1 MSPSDNMMVRN
12 FWPAL
17 LLLFAMAGAT
27 QAAEF
32 TINPLL
38 VNLDRGTRASEILVR
53 NEGST
58 PLRMQVQ
65 ASSWHQDAN
74 GQDQYEPADGLLYF
88 PRTMEIP
95 PGDSRIIRVGV
106 KAAPV
111 TLEDA
116 YRVFVEE
123 LPPGAA
129 SAPPGASLLVL
140 LRVGV
145 PVFIA
150 PAQPERKTEI
160 TALDLHGAT
169 AEWVVANKGNVHV
182 RADRFELTG
191 LARDGT
197 RLFEQPFQERYVLAG
212 AVKVLRFEIPPDQ
225 CARLA
230 VLEATVAGEDLDL
243 KRKLDVS
250 PGSCH

>member
-1 MSPSDNMMVRN
+1 MLLRN
-12 FWPAL
+12 FWCTL
-17 LLLFAMAGAT
+17 LLLIAAAGVT

-38 VNLDRGTRASEILVR
+38 VDLDRGNRASEILVR

-65 ASSWHQDAN
+65 ASSWRQDAK

-111 TLEDA
+111 TQEDA

-123 LPPGAA
+123 LPPAAAA
-129 SAPPGASLLVL
+129 SAPAGASLLVL

-145 PVFIA
+145 PVFVA
-150 PAQPERKTEI
+150 PAQPQRQAEI
-160 TALDLHGAT
+160 TALDLHGTT

-212 AVKVLRFEIPPDQ
+212 AVKVLRFDIPQDK
-225 CARLA
+225 CAQLA
-230 VLEATVAGEDLDL
+230 VLEATVTGENLDL
-243 KRKLDVS
+243 KRKLDVT